1 MFLFDFYHHSP
12 VTARELPGDPTDLS
26 CGHHPVCPRQEGFHQ
41 ALILPMARD
50 LFHHPTLLL
59 FFSHRGTFLLLPL
72 DPFHQTLLDNLDLF
86 QFIQIHLFNQ
96 DLTLQY
102 LLGSQNPYILINLNL
117 QLKQLPNL
125 QPQPLPL
132 QNLPPL
138 QLSPLPQNPPQQQ
151 PSPLLQNPP
160 LLPRYPL
167 H

>member
-26 CGHHPVCPRQEGFHQ
+26 CGHHLVRPRQEDFCQ
-41 ALILPMARD
+41 ALILPMAQD
-50 LFHHPTLLL
+50 LSHHPTLLL
-59 FFSHRGTFLLLPL
+59 FFSHRGTFVLLPL

-102 LLGSQNPYILINLNL
+102 LLGSQNPYIPFFHILINLNP

-125 QPQPLPL
+125 EPQPLPL

-138 QLSPLPQNPPQQQ
+138 QLSPLPQNPP
-151 PSPLLQNPP
+151 
-160 LLPRYPL
+160 LLPWYPL